1 MPPSAGPARW
11 EGGSESRELA
21 ESLQAEPFFLPL
33 HSGTSWEFVREAERG
48 TPSPAPTSANGTP

>member
-1 MPPSAGPARW
+1 MPLSAGPARW

-33 HSGTSWEFVREAERG
+33 HSGTS
-48 TPSPAPTSANGTP
+48 